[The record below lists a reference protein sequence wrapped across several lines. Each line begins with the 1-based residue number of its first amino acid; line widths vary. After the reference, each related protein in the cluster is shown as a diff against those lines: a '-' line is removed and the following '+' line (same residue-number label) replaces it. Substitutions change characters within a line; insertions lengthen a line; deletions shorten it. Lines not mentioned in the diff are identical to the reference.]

1 MKAATLSLFFGDLN
15 RPAGS
20 GDLFTEVVEDLR
32 RSGGPRVNLGD
43 GVNVDLPALHV
54 VTGTEGGIHEL
65 GGLSVVFSGDVER
78 EPLSLT
84 AKRGGAGH
92 TESLHAP
99 ADPPFD
105 FKRAGALFAAR

>member
-1 MKAATLSLFFGDLN
+1 MKSATLSLFFGDLN
-15 RPAGS
+15 RPAGG

-32 RSGGPRVNLGD
+32 LGGRAGVNLGD
-43 GVNVDLPALHV
+43 GVNVDLTALHV
-54 VTGTEGGIHEL
+54 VTGTESGIHDL
-65 GGLSVVFSGDVER
+65 GGLSVVFSGDVKR

-99 ADPPFD
+99 ADPAFD